1 MYILQ
6 RLTVRETTG
15 PRKTG
20 SARQRM
26 LLIKNLPPDLNK
38 PIKLAHFDISFV
50 GVIPLTVVVTPLIK
64 FLAETRQVYFHLF
77 PLLIHVY
84 NLYFIQIF
92 VDLWSFFHSTNIRKA
107 DLTEIVTKRFGARD
121 IRFGRSAMLKQ
132 AASAVT
138 VNLM

>member
-1 MYILQ
+1 
-6 RLTVRETTG
+6 
-15 PRKTG
+15 
-20 SARQRM
+20 M
-26 LLIKNLPPDLNK
+26 LRIKNLPPDLNK

-50 GVIPLTVVVTPLIK
+50 GVTVIPLTVVVTPLIK

-92 VDLWSFFHSTNIRKA
+92 VDLWSFFHSTNICKA
-107 DLTEIVTKRFGARD
+107 GLTEIVTKRFGARD

-132 AASAVT
+132 AAGAVT